1 MSMSLNSALSIAT
14 SGLANINAQFVTMSQ
29 NVANVSTPGYTE
41 ETATQ
46 QSVTAAG
53 VGMGVHTGITVRASN
68 IALQTE
74 LAGQVSTS
82 AGLTVTQT
90 ALQAI
95 DGVLGT
101 PGQGDDLGS
110 VLGNLQDS
118 FSTLLTDPS
127 NQAQQSAVVNAAT
140 SLAQNINTISQT
152 IGTQRQAAEDDL
164 SDAVG
169 TLNDTL
175 SQIGQLNNEI
185 VSGKQAGISTADLES
200 QRDAAVQTLSGL
212 ISVTSVPLSNGSMQL
227 IADGGMLLP
236 TNPNAAAFSFQ
247 DGTTSPQTYYPDGGL
262 SGITMNGQD
271 VTAAL
276 TGGRIGADIALR
288 DTMLPTAQAEL
299 DEFSYSLASR
309 FASQGLALFTD
320 GQGNVPAASGSGAA
334 QSGYVGFS
342 NAIQVNPQIVA
353 NPSLIRDGTTAI
365 AGSDTGASAFT
376 PNPSGGP
383 AGFTGLISRVLNYT
397 FTDQAQAGV
406 SQPAPVATGLGPDG
420 NLSAPLAGVTTLSGF
435 ATTLVSGLSEQSA
448 SVTSNLT
455 AANSMQATLSSQLN
469 SETGVNLDTEMSK
482 MLTLQNAYGA
492 NARVLNAVQTMF
504 NAILEV
510 VQ

>member
-1 MSMSLNSALSIAT
+1 MSLNSALSIAT
-14 SGLANINAQFVTMSQ
+14 SGLANINAQFITMSQ

-41 ETATQ
+41 ETTTQ

-53 VGMGVHTGITVRASN
+53 VGMGVHTGSTVRASN

-74 LAGQVSTS
+74 LAGQVSNS

-101 PGQGDDLGS
+101 PGQGDDLAS
-110 VLGNLQDS
+110 ILGNLQNS
-118 FSTLLTDPS
+118 FTTLLTDPS

-140 SLAQNINTISQT
+140 SLAQNINTIGQT
-152 IGTQRQAAEDDL
+152 VGTQRQAAEDDL
-164 SDAVG
+164 GSAVG

-212 ISVTSVPLSNGSMQL
+212 ISVTSVPLSNGGMQL
-227 IADGGMLLP
+227 ITAGGMVLP
-236 TNPNAAAFSFQ
+236 TDPNAAAFSFQ
-247 DGTTSPQTYYPDGGL
+247 AGATAPQTYYPNGGL
-262 SGITMNGQD
+262 TGITMNGQD

-276 TGGRIGADIALR
+276 TGGRIGADITLR
-288 DTMLPTAQAEL
+288 DTTLPTAQAQL
-299 DEFSYSLASR
+299 DEFSYNLANR
-309 FASQGLALFTD
+309 FAAQGLALFTD
-320 GQGNVPAASGSGAA
+320 GQGNVPTATGAGA
-334 QSGYVGFS
+334 TQSGYVGFS
-342 NAIQVNPQIVA
+342 NAIQVNPQVVA

-365 AGSDTGASAFT
+365 AGSGSGASAFT

-383 AGFTGLISRVLNYT
+383 AGFSGLISRVLNYT
-397 FTDQAQAGV
+397 FTGQAQAGV
-406 SQPAPVATGLGPDG
+406 SQPAPASTGLGPDG
-420 NLSAPLAGVTTLSGF
+420 NLSAPLGGVTTLSGF

-469 SETGVNLDTEMSK
+469 NETGVNLNTEMSK
-482 MLTLQNAYGA
+482 MLVLQNAYGA
-492 NARVLNAVQTMF
+492 NARVINAVQTMF
-504 NAILEV
+504 NAILQV